1 MHPILG
7 YPRRLGLYL
16 VTWIILSELLFYVAT
31 YHHGGIDKFQSGA
44 FFFPLSVIYAFICLS
59 AWYSCRG
66 IPLEDTSF
74 TGMLVPHLLAAL
86 IVASFWAVMARAL
99 ASALSRL
106 PRLQGFDERVV
117 RSIPVFLAMG
127 ILLYLLAVALFY
139 VLLAQEA
146 SREAEQRESQ
156 ARVLARDAELR
167 ALKAQV
173 NPHFLFN
180 SLHSISA
187 LTSSDPKRAR
197 EMCIALADFLRATLG
212 LGEKALIP
220 LEEELSLIH
229 SFLAV
234 EKIRFGA
241 RLRMEEQIDPET
253 LDCMVP
259 PLILQPLVENAV
271 VHGIANLTEGGW
283 IQLRIGT
290 VHNSRNSQE
299 SNVSIEVENRFDPEA
314 PARRKSGVGLANVR
328 QRLDT
333 RYGNHASFSVDKDGE
348 RFHVGLRLPAERK
361 AVPA

>member
-31 YHHGGIDKFQSGA
+31 YHHGGIDKFQSGV

-86 IVASFWAVMARAL
+86 IVASFWAVTARAL
-99 ASALSRL
+99 ATALSRL

-241 RLRMEEQIDPET
+241 RLQMVEQVDPET

-283 IQLRIGT
+283 IQLRIRT
-290 VHNSRNSQE
+290 VHDSANSQE

-333 RYGNHASFSVDKDGE
+333 RYGNHASFSVDKNGE
-348 RFHVGLRLPAERK
+348 RFQVGLRLPAERK

>member
-7 YPRRLGLYL
+7 YPRRLALYL
-16 VTWIILSELLFYVAT
+16 FAWLILSELLFYLIT
-31 YHHGGIDKFQSGA
+31 YNSGVGWFEA
-44 FFFPLSVIYAFICLS
+44 AVFFFPLSIVYAFICLS

-66 IPLEDTSF
+66 IPIEGTSF
-74 TGMLVPHLLAAL
+74 TRLVGPHFLAAV
-86 IVASFWAVMARAL
+86 IVSLFWVMIAKAFAHAL
-99 ASALSRL
+99 AHIERFRGA
-106 PRLQGFDERVV
+106 DERVARV
-117 RSIPVFLAMG
+117 TQLLLIIG

-146 SREAEQRESQ
+146 SREAEQRESH

-187 LTSSDPKRAR
+187 LTTSDPKKGR
-197 EMCIALADFLRATLG
+197 EMCIALADFLRSTLG
-212 LGEKALIP
+212 LGEKELIP
-220 LEEELSLIH
+220 LQEELSLIH

-241 RLRMEEQIDPET
+241 RLEMKEQIEADV

-271 VHGIANLTEGGW
+271 AHGIANLTEGGW
-283 IQLRIGT
+283 IRLQAGYASD
-290 VHNSRNSQE
+290 HSS
-299 SNVSIEVENRFDPEA
+299 VSIEVENTFDPEA
-314 PARRKSGVGLANVR
+314 PARRKSGVGLVNVR

-333 RYGNHASFSVDKDGE
+333 RYGNTARFSVKKNGE
-348 RFHVGLRLPAERK
+348 LFHVGLVLPAERQ
-361 AVPA
+361 AVMA

>member
-16 VTWIILSELLFYVAT
+16 IAWLSLSELLFYLVT
-31 YHHGGIDKFQSGA
+31 YHSGIGWLESA
-44 FFFPLSVIYAFICLS
+44 TFFFPLCLFYAFVCLS

-66 IPLEDTSF
+66 IPLEETSF
-74 TGMLVPHLLAAL
+74 TGLLFPHLLAAI
-86 IVASFWAVMARAL
+86 IVGSFWVLVAKALARAL
-99 ASALSRL
+99 SQL
-106 PRLQGFDERVV
+106 PRFYGLHQKIARD
-117 RSIPVFLAMG
+117 IPLVLAIG
-127 ILLYLLAVALFY
+127 VLLYLLAVALFY
-139 VLLAQEA
+139 VLQAQEA
-146 SREAEQRESQ
+146 SREAEQRESE

-187 LTSSDPKRAR
+187 LTSSDPKRGR

-212 LGEKALIP
+212 LGEKTLIP
-220 LEEELSLIH
+220 LEEEMSLIH

-241 RLRMEEQIDPET
+241 RLQMDERIDQET
-253 LDCMVP
+253 LSCMVP

-271 VHGIANLTEGGW
+271 THGIANLTEGGW
-283 IQLRIGT
+283 ISLRAIYHPETDT
-290 VHNSRNSQE
+290 V
-299 SNVSIEVENRFDPEA
+299 VIDVENSFDPDA
-314 PARRKSGVGLANVR
+314 PARKRSGVGLVNVR
-328 QRLDT
+328 QRLNT
-333 RYGNHASFSVDKDGE
+333 RYGTLARFAVEKNAH
-348 RFHVGLRLPAERK
+348 RFHVGLVLPAERK

>member
-1 MHPILG
+1 
-7 YPRRLGLYL
+7 
-16 VTWIILSELLFYVAT
+16 
-31 YHHGGIDKFQSGA
+31 
-44 FFFPLSVIYAFICLS
+44 
-59 AWYSCRG
+59 
-66 IPLEDTSF
+66 
-74 TGMLVPHLLAAL
+74 
-86 IVASFWAVMARAL
+86 
-99 ASALSRL
+99 
-106 PRLQGFDERVV
+106 
-117 RSIPVFLAMG
+117 
-127 ILLYLLAVALFY
+127 VALFY

-146 SREAEQRESQ
+146 SREAEQRESK

-212 LGEKALIP
+212 LGEKTLIP
-220 LEEELSLIH
+220 LQEELSLIH

-234 EKIRFGA
+234 EKIRFGT
-241 RLRMEEQIDPET
+241 RLQMEENVDGQV

-271 VHGIANLTEGGW
+271 AHGIANLTEGGW
-283 IQLRIGT
+283 IRLHAGYLKK
-290 VHNSRNSQE
+290 NSSVR
-299 SNVSIEVENRFDPEA
+299 IEVENSFDPEA

-333 RYGNHASFSVDKDGE
+333 RYGNNASFSVEKNGE
-348 RFHVGLRLPAERK
+348 LFHVGLVLPAERQ
-361 AVPA
+361 AVIA

>member
-16 VTWIILSELLFYVAT
+16 ITWLILSELLFYVAT
-31 YHHGGIDKFQSGA
+31 YHHFGIDKFESGL
-44 FFFPLSVIYAFICLS
+44 FFFPLSLFYAFICLS

-74 TGMLVPHLLAAL
+74 MGMLVPHLLAAL
-86 IVASFWAVMARAL
+86 IVASFWAATARAL

-106 PRLQGFDERVV
+106 PSLQGFDQKVV
-117 RSIPVFLAMG
+117 RDIPVFVAMG
-127 ILLYLLAVALFY
+127 VLLYLLAVAMFY

-146 SREAEQRESQ
+146 SREAERRESQ

-241 RLRMEEQIDPET
+241 RLKMEEQIDPGI

-271 VHGIANLTEGGW
+271 VHGVANLTEGGW
-283 IQLRIGT
+283 IQLRVGAS
-290 VHNSRNSQE
+290 HGPNGSNE

-333 RYGNHASFSVDKDGE
+333 RYGTNASFSVDKDGE
-348 RFHVGLRLPAERK
+348 RFHVGLTLPAERQGVH
-361 AVPA
+361 A

>member
-7 YPRRLGLYL
+7 HPRRLALYL
-16 VTWIILSELLFYVAT
+16 VAWLALSELLFYLVT
-31 YHHGGIDKFQSGA
+31 YHSGVGWLPA
-44 FFFPLSVIYAFICLS
+44 ATFFFPLALFYAFVCLS

-66 IPLEDTSF
+66 MPLEETSF
-74 TGMLVPHLLAAL
+74 TSLLASHLLAAVVVGL
-86 IVASFWAVMARAL
+86 FWVVTAKVL
-99 ASALSRL
+99 A
-106 PRLQGFDERVV
+106 RVV
-117 RSIPVFLAMG
+117 SNLTSFHGIADWTARDTPLFLAIG
-127 ILLYLLAVALFY
+127 VLLYLLAVALFY

-146 SREAEQRESQ
+146 SREAEQREAQ
-156 ARVLARDAELR
+156 ARLLARDAELR

-197 EMCIALADFLRATLG
+197 EMCIALADFLRRTLG

-234 EKIRFGA
+234 EKIRFGN
-241 RLRMEEQIDPET
+241 RLRMHEHIDGQV
-253 LDCMVP
+253 LDCLVP

-271 VHGIANLTEGGW
+271 AHGIANLTEGGW
-283 IQLRIGT
+283 ILLEANYRPDDSAVTI
-290 VHNSRNSQE
+290 S
-299 SNVSIEVENRFDPEA
+299 VENNFDPET
-314 PARRKSGVGLANVR
+314 PARRRNGVGLANVR

-333 RYGNHASFSVDKDGE
+333 RYGNNATVAVEKNE
-348 RFHVGLRLPAERK
+348 AKFHVHLMLPAERK
-361 AVPA
+361 ATTA

>member
-16 VTWIILSELLFYVAT
+16 VAWLTLSELLFYLVT
-31 YHHGGIDKFQSGA
+31 YHSQVDKFQSGV
-44 FFFPLSVIYAFICLS
+44 FFFPLFVFYAFICLS

-66 IPLEDTSF
+66 IPIEDTSF
-74 TGMLVPHLLAAL
+74 TGLLVPHLLAAI
-86 IVASFWAVMARAL
+86 IVGFFWAMVARAL
-99 ASALSRL
+99 ANVLSRL
-106 PRLQGFDERVV
+106 PRMLGFDERIA
-117 RSIPVFLAMG
+117 RDIPVFIAIG
-127 ILLYLLAVALFY
+127 VLLYLLAVALFY

-187 LTSSDPKRAR
+187 LTSSDPRRAR

-241 RLRMEEQIDPET
+241 RLQMEEQIDPGI

-283 IQLRIGT
+283 IHLRALHGS
-290 VHNSRNSQE
+290 ND
-299 SNVSIEVENRFDPEA
+299 SNVSIEVENSFDPEA

-333 RYGNHASFSVDKDGE
+333 RYGTNASFSVDKNGG
-348 RFHVGLRLPAERK
+348 RFHVGLTLPAERK

>member
-1 MHPILG
+1 
-7 YPRRLGLYL
+7 
-16 VTWIILSELLFYVAT
+16 
-31 YHHGGIDKFQSGA
+31 
-44 FFFPLSVIYAFICLS
+44 
-59 AWYSCRG
+59 
-66 IPLEDTSF
+66 
-74 TGMLVPHLLAAL
+74 
-86 IVASFWAVMARAL
+86 
-99 ASALSRL
+99 
-106 PRLQGFDERVV
+106 
-117 RSIPVFLAMG
+117 
-127 ILLYLLAVALFY
+127 VALFY

-241 RLRMEEQIDPET
+241 RLKMEEQIDPGT

-283 IQLRIGT
+283 IQLRVGA
-290 VHNSRNSQE
+290 VHEANHA
-299 SNVSIEVENRFDPEA
+299 NVSIEVENRFDPEA
-314 PARRKSGVGLANVR
+314 PVRRKSGVGLANVR

-333 RYGNHASFSVDKDGE
+333 RYGNNASFAVNKNGE
-348 RFHVGLRLPAERK
+348 RFHVGLTLPAERK

>member
-7 YPRRLGLYL
+7 DKKRLALYL
-16 VTWIILSELLFYVAT
+16 ITWLTLTELLFYVLI
-31 YHHGGIDKFQSGA
+31 YHSGVSKLA
-44 FFFPLSVIYAFICLS
+44 AALYFFPLCLFYAFVCLS

-66 IPLEDTSF
+66 IPIEGTSF
-74 TGMLVPHLLAAL
+74 TGLLGPHLLAAI
-86 IVASFWAVMARAL
+86 IVSFFWIMVAKAL
-99 ASALSRL
+99 ARGVANFDRY
-106 PRLQGFDERVV
+106 RGFDQEIAGE
-117 RSIPVFLAMG
+117 IPLLFAIGV
-127 ILLYLLAVALFY
+127 LLYLLTVALFY

-146 SREAEQRESQ
+146 SREAEQREMQ

-212 LGEKALIP
+212 LGEKALIS
-220 LEEELSLIH
+220 LEEELALIH

-241 RLRMEEQIDPET
+241 RLQMEEQIDPAT

-271 VHGIANLTEGGW
+271 AHGIANLTEGG
-283 IQLRIGT
+283 RIRLQA
-290 VHNSRNSQE
+290 SYRAE
-299 SNVSIEVENRFDPEA
+299 STSVSIDVENSFDPEA
-314 PARRKSGVGLANVR
+314 PVRRRSGVGLVNVR

-333 RYGNHASFSVDKDGE
+333 RYGNNASFSVEKNGE
-348 RFHVGLRLPAERK
+348 QFHVGLVLPAERK
-361 AVPA
+361 AVTL

>member
-7 YPRRLGLYL
+7 YRRRLALYL
-16 VTWIILSELLFYVAT
+16 FAWLLLTELLFYVVT
-31 YHHGGIDKFQSGA
+31 FHSGVGWVESAA
-44 FFFPLSVIYAFICLS
+44 FFFPLCIVYGFVCLS

-66 IPLEDTSF
+66 IPIEGTTFS
-74 TGMLVPHLLAAL
+74 GLVFPHLLAAI
-86 IVASFWAVMARAL
+86 IVSIFWLALAKAMARV
-99 ASALSRL
+99 LSSL
-106 PRLQGFDERVV
+106 PRFQGFDQRIAGDFRLLPAIGV
-117 RSIPVFLAMG
+117 
-127 ILLYLLAVALFY
+127 LLYLLVVALFY

-146 SREAEQRESQ
+146 SREAEQRESK
-156 ARVLARDAELR
+156 ARVLAREAELR

-234 EKIRFGA
+234 EKIRFGT
-241 RLRMEEQIDPET
+241 RLQMEEKIDQQV

-271 VHGIANLTEGGW
+271 AHGIANLTEGG
-283 IQLRIGT
+283 RIRL
-290 VHNSRNSQE
+290 HASYLKENSS
-299 SNVSIEVENRFDPEA
+299 VSIELENTFDPDA

-333 RYGNHASFSVDKDGE
+333 RYGNNASFSVEKNGAL
-348 RFHVGLRLPAERK
+348 FHVGLILPAERQ
-361 AVPA
+361 AVIA

>member
-16 VTWIILSELLFYVAT
+16 IAWLSLSELLFYLVT
-31 YHHGGIDKFQSGA
+31 YHSGIGWLESA
-44 FFFPLSVIYAFICLS
+44 TFFFPLCLFYAFVCLS

-66 IPLEDTSF
+66 IPLEETSF
-74 TGMLVPHLLAAL
+74 TGLLFPHLLAAI
-86 IVASFWAVMARAL
+86 IVGSFWVLVAKAL
-99 ASALSRL
+99 ARALSRL
-106 PRLQGFDERVV
+106 PRMQGFDQRIA
-117 RSIPVFLAMG
+117 RDIPIFLAIG
-127 ILLYLLAVALFY
+127 VLLYLLAVALFY
-139 VLLAQEA
+139 VLQAQEA
-146 SREAEQRESQ
+146 SREAEQRESE

-187 LTSSDPKRAR
+187 LTSSDPKRGR

-212 LGEKALIP
+212 LGEKTLIP
-220 LEEELSLIH
+220 LQEELSLIH

-234 EKIRFGA
+234 EKIRFGT
-241 RLRMEEQIDPET
+241 RLQMEENVDQQV

-259 PLILQPLVENAV
+259 PLNLQPLIENAV
-271 VHGIANLTEGGW
+271 THGIANLTEGGW
-283 IQLRIGT
+283 IRLHAGYLEKNSSVRI
-290 VHNSRNSQE
+290 E
-299 SNVSIEVENRFDPEA
+299 IENTFDPEA

-333 RYGNHASFSVDKDGE
+333 RSGNNARFSVEKNGE
-348 RFHVGLRLPAERK
+348 LFHVGLVLPAERR
-361 AVPA
+361 AVMA

>member
-7 YPRRLGLYL
+7 HPRRLALYL
-16 VTWIILSELLFYVAT
+16 AAWLSLSELLFYLVT
-31 YHHGGIDKFQSGA
+31 YHSGMA
-44 FFFPLSVIYAFICLS
+44 WLPAAGFFFPLALFYGFVCLS

-66 IPLEDTSF
+66 MPIEETSF
-74 TGMLVPHLLAAL
+74 IGLLA
-86 IVASFWAVMARAL
+86 SH
-99 ASALSRL
+99 
-106 PRLQGFDERVV
+106 
-117 RSIPVFLAMG
+117 FLAAIVVALFWVLVAKG
-127 ILLYLLAVALFY
+127 LAKALTNLDAFRGVTEWTARDTPLFLAIGVLLYLLAVALFY
-139 VLLAQEA
+139 VLLAQES
-146 SREAEQRESQ
+146 SREAEKREAE

-197 EMCIALADFLRATLG
+197 EMCIALADFLRQTLG

-220 LEEELSLIH
+220 LQEELTLIH

-234 EKIRFGA
+234 EKIRFGK
-241 RLRMEEQIDPET
+241 RLQMEEEVDQEV

-271 VHGIANLTEGGW
+271 AHGVANLTEGGW
-283 IQLRIGT
+283 IRLNANYRA
-290 VHNSRNSQE
+290 E
-299 SNVSIEVENRFDPEA
+299 SAAVAISVDNNFDPET
-314 PARRKSGVGLANVR
+314 PGRRRNGVGLANVR

-333 RYGNHASFSVDKDGE
+333 RYGKNASFSVEKNNGT
-348 RFHVGLRLPAERK
+348 FHVDLTLPAERSPVK
-361 AVPA
+361 VVENA

>member
-7 YPRRLGLYL
+7 SPRRLGLYL
-16 VTWIILSELLFYVAT
+16 VAWLAISELLFWIIT
-31 YHHGGIDKFQSGA
+31 FHSPIDKFAAGA
-44 FFFPLSVIYAFICLS
+44 FFFPLAVFYAFVCLS

-66 IPLEDTSF
+66 IPLDRTSF
-74 TGMLVPHLLAAL
+74 TGLLGPHLLAAF
-86 IVASFWAVMARAL
+86 IVAFVWALVAKGL
-99 ASALSRL
+99 ASALSRIPKL
-106 PRLQGFDERVV
+106 AGLDEKIAQE
-117 RSIPVFLAMG
+117 IPLLIG
-127 ILLYLLAVALFY
+127 IGVLLYLLAVALFY
-139 VLLAQEA
+139 VLIAQEE
-146 SREAEQRESQ
+146 SREAEQHAME

-197 EMCIALADFLRATLG
+197 EMCIALADFLRSTLG
-212 LGEKALIP
+212 LGEKELIP

-241 RLRMEEQIDPET
+241 RLQMEEQVERQV

-271 VHGIANLTEGGW
+271 SHGIANLTDGGW
-283 IQLRIGT
+283 IRLHAAEHSAEQAAGSSL
-290 VHNSRNSQE
+290 
-299 SNVSIEVENRFDPEA
+299 SIELENSFDPEA
-314 PARRKSGVGLANVR
+314 PARRRGGVGLANVR
-328 QRLDT
+328 RRLDT
-333 RYGNHASFSVDKDGE
+333 RYGSSASFAVEKNGGS
-348 RFHVGLRLPAERK
+348 FHVSLVLPAER
-361 AVPA
+361 